1 MNRKPQF
8 AWTCSYM
15 GTVYYRVTDETGTY
29 EASIRHSVS
38 DYELSIA
45 NGDDVRR
52 AMRTGIGMLV
62 RYAEPLPAH
71 IVAAFNVWRA
81 AEHAAAMAK
90 LDAAPERYG
99 VIPPDDE
106 LRKPPMVARAASYDH
121 ATGWTAVCELERAA

>member
-1 MNRKPQF
+1 
-8 AWTCSYM
+8 M
-15 GTVYYRVTDETGTY
+15 GTVYYRVTTATETF

-62 RYAEPLPAH
+62 RSIDPLPAD
-71 IVAAFNVWRA
+71 IVAAFNAWRA
-81 AEHAAAMAK
+81 AEHMAQMAK

-99 VIPPDDE
+99 IIAADDE
-106 LRKPPMVARAASYDH
+106 LRRPPMIARAASYDV
-121 ATGWTAVCELERAA
+121 ATGWTPVCEMEQAA